1 MRAISRRQSRT
12 LGGTFGSSANLT
24 QSRAYASHSLVEPG
38 MATSHSRTIFF
49 AAEIMLLTETEF
61 HQKMRNIKFLIYFT
75 FPQASL
81 PSMSAQMR
89 WVRGIGVT
97 TVGRHGSQFFA
108 LIAPHPEIGG
118 PKSGGAYACE
128 CLQQHDAAARRRGRG
143 CATTRFRAQLM
154 PYGRHCGSGLR
165 RLRGTLIHSPPAWRP
180 TGYFNRMPS
189 WIRTRPAGNR

>member
-1 MRAISRRQSRT
+1 MW
-12 LGGTFGSSANLT
+12 
-24 QSRAYASHSLVEPG
+24 
-38 MATSHSRTIFF
+38 
-49 AAEIMLLTETEF
+49 LTETEF

-118 PKSGGAYACE
+118 PKSEGAYACE

-165 RLRGTLIHSPPAWRP
+165 RLRGTLI
-180 TGYFNRMPS
+180 
-189 WIRTRPAGNR
+189 TRPCRGVAGCKVIPTPAELIAANSVSCGAVPCPCRKLTP

>member
-1 MRAISRRQSRT
+1 
-12 LGGTFGSSANLT
+12 
-24 QSRAYASHSLVEPG
+24 
-38 MATSHSRTIFF
+38 
-49 AAEIMLLTETEF
+49 MLLTETEF

-118 PKSGGAYACE
+118 TEIGRGVCLRMSSATRRRRASKRPRVCHYSVSRSAYA
-128 CLQQHDAAARRRGRG
+128 LWPPLRLWPSSPARHFNNIARRLMGRRAISTERVPALAAG
-143 CATTRFRAQLM
+143 RATQV
-154 PYGRHCGSGLR
+154 
-165 RLRGTLIHSPPAWRP
+165 
-180 TGYFNRMPS
+180 
-189 WIRTRPAGNR
+189 